1 MRQPVLASKVPIREL
16 PEQGRTEVLPLVK
29 LLAQLTRTL
38 VGFPSRLRRPTLR
51 RTAKAEL

>member
-1 MRQPVLASKVPIREL
+1 MRQPVLASKAPIREL
-16 PEQGRTEVLPLVK
+16 PEQDAEVLLLVK

-51 RTAKAEL
+51 HY

>member
-1 MRQPVLASKVPIREL
+1 MRQPVLASNVPIREL
-16 PEQGRTEVLPLVK
+16 PEQDRTEVLPLVK

-51 RTAKAEL
+51 RY